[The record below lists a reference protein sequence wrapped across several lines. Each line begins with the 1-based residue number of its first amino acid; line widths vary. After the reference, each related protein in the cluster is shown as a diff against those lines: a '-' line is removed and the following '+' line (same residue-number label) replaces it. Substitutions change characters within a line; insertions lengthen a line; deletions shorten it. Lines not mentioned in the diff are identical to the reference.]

1 MFISTGSKCSGV
13 FGPVYHMCWQLPDAL
28 LKCSTVVW
36 EKFTIGYFR
45 VKVVCGE
52 IFSSLEVS
60 DENFLTTKYFKVKLF
75 VPLLTN
81 LMHNY
86 T

>member
-1 MFISTGSKCSGV
+1 MAWNITLQIFI
-13 FGPVYHMCWQLPDAL
+13 
-28 LKCSTVVW
+28 STVVW
-36 EKFTIGYFR
+36 EKFTVGYFR
-45 VKVVCGE
+45 VKIVRGK
-52 IFSSLEVS
+52 IFSSLGVS
-60 DENFLTTKYFKVKLF
+60 DENFLTTKYLKVKLF